1 MDTCHGAVLTQ
12 LISLEKGQDSGALA
26 GALRLPA
33 APPVGADCRF
43 PWGKLRARSSACTCD
58 LWPPYTSET
67 SHLLKVGA
75 GRRAVHKLGSS
86 PPFPSSKPVESRVR
100 KQVIKMSALLLMK
113 GAGEHGQDS
122 LLIILLS

>member
-1 MDTCHGAVLTQ
+1 MVRFSHSSSPLKRARTLELWLGHFIFQQHPQ
-12 LISLEKGQDSGALA
+12 L
-26 GALRLPA
+26 
-33 APPVGADCRF
+33 GADCRF
-43 PWGKLRARSSACTCD
+43 PWGKLRPRSSACTCD